1 MTKTGTIGAFPRT
14 FWVAN
19 VMELFE
25 RAAYYG
31 LNSVLAIRD
40 EIKAR
45 EDQARAYE
53 KALDA
58 ATAV

>member
-1 MTKTGTIGAFPRT
+1 MADAAAKGSVLQSFPRT

-31 LNSVLAIRD
+31 LNAVLARYLTD
-40 EIKAR
+40 KVGGALATRRAR
-45 EDQARAYE
+45 P
-53 KALDA
+53 
-58 ATAV
+58 TCC